1 MATQIPAREPPGLM
15 VGDDFTHIRGIG
27 PGIASRLHGAG
38 ILRYTQ
44 LASLSPEEIVA
55 ACGGL
60 IGLTVER
67 VAQQDWAGQA
77 QEISRAANDALTDDR
92 GGHLHYET
100 FTVELLLDEEN
111 LVRRTRLVD
120 VRAGMEEAWAGW
132 DAEHLAQFM
141 VAQSGLREAAALEAA
156 PSAPELAPLSGQME
170 IRKLAALQP
179 ATGLEKQI
187 LHSQQPFALRLS
199 LDLSQVQMRDAALR
213 CHMVIQGK
221 ELSSGERLLLAEWDE
236 EQAPA
241 PTMDLSQEHPGLPAG
256 MYRLE
261 AAVVLRPAA
270 AQETTEQELAAFVEG
285 RLLQII

>member
-1 MATQIPAREPPGLM
+1 MATHNPARETPGLM

-44 LASLSPEEIVA
+44 LAGLSPEEIVA

-77 QEISRAANDALTDDR
+77 QELSRAANDALTDDR

-100 FTVELLLDEEN
+100 YTVELLLDEQN

-132 DAEHLAQFM
+132 DAERLAQFM
-141 VAQSGLREAAALEAA
+141 VAQSGLREAAALEAT
-156 PSAPELAPLSGQME
+156 PPQPELPPLTGQVE
-170 IRKLAALQP
+170 IRQLAALQP
-179 ATGLEKQI
+179 ATGMEKQI
-187 LHSQQPFALRLS
+187 LQSRQPFALRLS
-199 LDLSQVQMRDAALR
+199 LDLSQVQLSDAALR
-213 CHMVIQGK
+213 CHTVIQGK
-221 ELSSGERLLLAEWDE
+221 ELASGERLVLAEWDA
-236 EQAPA
+236 EQPAAPA
-241 PTMDLSQEHPGLPAG
+241 IELAQEHPGLPAG

-261 AAVVLRPAA
+261 AAAMLRPAGA
-270 AQETTEQELAAFVEG
+270 EDTPQQQLATFIEG
-285 RLLQII
+285 QLLQII